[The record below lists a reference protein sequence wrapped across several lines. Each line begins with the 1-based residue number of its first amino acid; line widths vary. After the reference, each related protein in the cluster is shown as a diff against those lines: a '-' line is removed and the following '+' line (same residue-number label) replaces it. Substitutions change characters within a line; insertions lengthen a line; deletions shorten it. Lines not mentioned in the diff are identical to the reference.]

1 MSVSIKDTGQVA
13 GPFNM
18 SEGPDDF
25 KLEQFERL
33 WRGWTPKGENL
44 SKSLKFRQYMRQHV
58 MQILPKNRKI
68 GNKDRYLSK
77 DNCRKYWMGELQTE
91 IADAENF

>member
-1 MSVSIKDTGQVA
+1 
-13 GPFNM
+13 
-18 SEGPDDF
+18 
-25 KLEQFERL
+25 
-33 WRGWTPKGENL
+33 
-44 SKSLKFRQYMRQHV
+44 